1 MVLPMITS
9 SSSLMTSMV
18 RGFFFLYLK
27 RFYNSF
33 VIYDCFYFLV
43 LISKRYVN
51 NQFFLMKNVKNCVS
65 IILSGNQETNY

>member
-18 RGFFFLYLK
+18 RGI
-27 RFYNSF
+27 FYIFKTAFCNSF
-33 VIYDCFYFLV
+33 VIYVGFYFLV

-51 NQFFLMKNVKNCVS
+51 NQFFKMKNVKNCVS